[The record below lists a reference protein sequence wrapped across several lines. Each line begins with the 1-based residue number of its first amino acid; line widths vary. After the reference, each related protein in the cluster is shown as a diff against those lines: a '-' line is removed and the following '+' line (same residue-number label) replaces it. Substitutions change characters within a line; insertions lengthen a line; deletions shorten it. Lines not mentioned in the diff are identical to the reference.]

1 MRSASARARSRSGT
15 ATSTRTEALTP
26 RIGKILAWGVG
37 ILVAVTLAIILLV
50 PDFEVVI
57 PEDEVRDR
65 IEDAIPVSSGSEEI
79 EISVTK
85 AAIDFRDTGEKGQVA
100 LFGEVRLAGFGLAAT
115 GEVDTVTA
123 IRYEDGA
130 FYLSDLRLDD
140 LTLTPTLATRAKIA
154 AIKKAWQP
162 LIDEFVKELETS
174 DSEMS
179 FEEVKA
185 EFQRNLIP
193 LVRQE
198 MDKALGTIP
207 VYRLQGDAAQG
218 AARLILKDIS
228 FTDREAVAV
237 LSPAQAMIKIATA
250 ILGGLILLLLGWEW
264 LRAQREAGRE
274 PGDS

>member
-1 MRSASARARSRSGT
+1 M
-15 ATSTRTEALTP
+15 
-26 RIGKILAWGVG
+26 
-37 ILVAVTLAIILLV
+37 
-50 PDFEVVI
+50 
-57 PEDEVRDR
+57 
-65 IEDAIPVSSGSEEI
+65 
-79 EISVTK
+79 
-85 AAIDFRDTGEKGQVA
+85 
-100 LFGEVRLAGFGLAAT
+100 
-115 GEVDTVTA
+115 
-123 IRYEDGA
+123 
-130 FYLSDLRLDD
+130 
-140 LTLTPTLATRAKIA
+140 
-154 AIKKAWQP
+154 
-162 LIDEFVKELETS
+162 KELEAA

-250 ILGGLILLLLGWEW
+250 ILGGLVLLLLGWEW
-264 LRAQREAGRE
+264 LRAEREARRAPE
-274 PGDS
+274 ET

>member
-1 MRSASARARSRSGT
+1 M
-15 ATSTRTEALTP
+15 
-26 RIGKILAWGVG
+26 KILAWGVG
-37 ILVAVTLAIILLV
+37 ILVAVTLAIVTFV

-65 IEDAIPVSSGSEEI
+65 IEDAIPVMSGSEEI
-79 EISVTK
+79 EISVTE
-85 AAIDFRDTGEKGQVA
+85 AEIDFRDTGEKGQVA
-100 LFGEVRLAGFGLAAT
+100 LFGEVKLAGFGLAAT

-130 FYLSDLRLDD
+130 FYLTVLRLDD
-140 LTLTPTLATRAKIA
+140 LSLTPTLATRAKIA
-154 AIKKAWQP
+154 ALRKAWQP
-162 LIDEFVKELETS
+162 IIDQFVKELEAA

-250 ILGGLILLLLGWEW
+250 ILGGLVLLLLGWEW
-264 LRAQREAGRE
+264 LRAEREARRAPDE
-274 PGDS
+274 T